1 MKQIEKLEKLLAKEI
16 TWDEANVNDTLFIA
30 YKHSKKDKQ
39 ELLNFDEVIW
49 ERDIEP
55 IVWFC
60 KENGMDEITISSTF
74 SGLLE
79 TLEIFAEYGCEI
91 VGLTKVNYISWCD
104 DEVKKIPAMK
114 IRIPR

>member
-1 MKQIEKLEKLLAKEI
+1 MKQIEIIEKVLNKEI
-16 TWDEANVNDTLFIA
+16 SCEDAHINYSVFDA
-30 YKHSKKDKQ
+30 YRNSKRHKQ
-39 ELLNFDEVIW
+39 ELLNFDDCIW

-55 IVWFC
+55 IIAAC
-60 KENGMDEITISSTF
+60 KEHGIKEITISSTF

-91 VGLTKVNYISWCD
+91 IGLTKVNCYDWR

-114 IRIPR
+114 IRMPR